1 MNPFTTFSN
10 VANSSIANTIAK
22 LRVDNIATHEKTPNK
37 LSGAYADYKLLK
49 NSVTSILISE
59 YSYETSISSSGNA
72 GTWVAATNSNLK
84 QLIADNYSSL
94 PYNRNATLE
103 TSYQQYESSV
113 ESLYDTETTLVHP
126 SNKLYCTV
134 IDNEFIVYMP
144 PIKSFGK
151 PNGASVGTKQFV
163 STDGINWTAKDFNIA
178 IDNSNDPS
186 LGVPADRW
194 KAIEYGYSNIALE
207 GASQPNAASG
217 SPFFYWFVKK
227 LNGVYFLW
235 IQENQYKSTASPKYT
250 TAHWH
255 RCWTSIDGINF
266 TKLTSSVEFGYL
278 HAFPKGPYSD
288 ECFQYY
294 NGNLIIVSDPVYTLI
309 ENQYRFVYYIGVSKD
324 MGLSWT
330 SVYHYTLNKTPLPMY
345 VTGHFMN
352 SENYL
357 LIFDTNKIIQYK
369 FDSNQNL
376 NLSTS
381 WQVLYASKS
390 NPSTPLTLNDNFR
403 CVHRY
408 GNYVA
413 IDSGSTSYF
422 CELDTYAYGVNSGPF
437 LMAAFSSNVMTIL
450 GFSSSGTHIITKPN
464 DEVLYYDQVTY
475 AYSVLMSNYN
485 YMSSNNIVVD
495 SSAIDSLANNNWS
508 VVAHHYDSFEGKL
521 ILVSYKTV
529 RETTDGVTYTVKKT
543 PAALAAKLRY
553 AGSHTQFMRTTN
565 LYDINYY
572 YIDSNGYKWTI
583 SNDFSTAT
591 KSLNAL
597 PGNLLYPYQP
607 KYYTFHNNTERF
619 LMLVDT
625 TNVAIT
631 GADGRSKTYYA
642 SKNLFAYSPYND
654 SVQKITLPDFICKII
669 SDGTYTYAVTPNLNK
684 FYKIWFD
691 LNLNSWQWQAIV
703 VSTNPLF
710 NLRDIVCYTKDAVN
724 TILVLGSYQ
733 YGTSSIT
740 ESNSLAFSTDGG
752 NTFSEYPLHSILV
765 KGQPFTFTWHA
776 DTDSNYSNIIAI
788 DTVNNIMY
796 IGWGKYYLTPITLG
810 GSEKIV
816 WTEAWKE
823 AYKTRDLFYTYGST
837 TYGRTSPTSN
847 AAYIFNDSKK
857 IVRLLSYNVVSSD
870 LKE

>member
-1 MNPFTTFSN
+1 
-10 VANSSIANTIAK
+10 
-22 LRVDNIATHEKTPNK
+22 
-37 LSGAYADYKLLK
+37 
-49 NSVTSILISE
+49 
-59 YSYETSISSSGNA
+59 
-72 GTWVAATNSNLK
+72 
-84 QLIADNYSSL
+84 
-94 PYNRNATLE
+94 
-103 TSYQQYESSV
+103 
-113 ESLYDTETTLVHP
+113 
-126 SNKLYCTV
+126 
-134 IDNEFIVYMP
+134 
-144 PIKSFGK
+144 
-151 PNGASVGTKQFV
+151 
-163 STDGINWTAKDFNIA
+163 
-178 IDNSNDPS
+178 
-186 LGVPADRW
+186 
-194 KAIEYGYSNIALE
+194 
-207 GASQPNAASG
+207 
-217 SPFFYWFVKK
+217 
-227 LNGVYFLW
+227 
-235 IQENQYKSTASPKYT
+235 
-250 TAHWH
+250 
-255 RCWTSIDGINF
+255 
-266 TKLTSSVEFGYL
+266 
-278 HAFPKGPYSD
+278 
-288 ECFQYY
+288 
-294 NGNLIIVSDPVYTLI
+294 
-309 ENQYRFVYYIGVSKD
+309 
-324 MGLSWT
+324 
-330 SVYHYTLNKTPLPMY
+330 
-345 VTGHFMN
+345 
-352 SENYL
+352 
-357 LIFDTNKIIQYK
+357 
-369 FDSNQNL
+369 
-376 NLSTS
+376 
-381 WQVLYASKS
+381 
-390 NPSTPLTLNDNFR
+390 
-403 CVHRY
+403 
-408 GNYVA
+408 
-413 IDSGSTSYF
+413 
-422 CELDTYAYGVNSGPF
+422 
-437 LMAAFSSNVMTIL
+437 
-450 GFSSSGTHIITKPN
+450 
-464 DEVLYYDQVTY
+464 
-475 AYSVLMSNYN
+475 
-485 YMSSNNIVVD
+485 
-495 SSAIDSLANNNWS
+495 
-508 VVAHHYDSFEGKL
+508 
-521 ILVSYKTV
+521 
-529 RETTDGVTYTVKKT
+529 VTYTVKKT